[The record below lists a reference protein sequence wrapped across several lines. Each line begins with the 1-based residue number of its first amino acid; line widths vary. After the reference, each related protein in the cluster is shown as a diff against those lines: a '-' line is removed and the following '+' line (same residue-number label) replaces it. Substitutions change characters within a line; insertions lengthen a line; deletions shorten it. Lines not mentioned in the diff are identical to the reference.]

1 MPDNQNKWSIDY
13 YVYQFIYKYSP
24 YINPNLITTFN
35 TLLIT
40 PIIYLLYYKININ
53 IFIILNI
60 NRSILDIADGA
71 IARKYNMCSDFGKY
85 FDFISD
91 MIYWMCIFITTYYKT
106 RWDFI
111 IGLIIYEIYLSYEY
125 IFRNRD
131 IFNDNII
138 SKIIHDNTI
147 ISVPSITYYFFY
159 LK

>member
-40 PIIYLLYYKININ
+40 PIIYLLYYRININ

-60 NRSILDIADGA
+60 NRTILDIADGA

>member
-1 MPDNQNKWSIDY
+1 MPDNQNKWSVDY
-13 YVYQFIYKYSP
+13 YIYSIIYKWSP

-40 PIIYLLYYKININ
+40 PIIYLLYHKININ
-53 IFIILNI
+53 LFIMLNI
-60 NRSILDIADGA
+60 NRALLDIADGA

-85 FDFISD
+85 YDFISD
-91 MIYWMCIFITTYYKT
+91 MLYWLSIFITSYYKT
-106 RWDFI
+106 KWDFI

-125 IFRNRD
+125 IFRNKD

-147 ISVPSITYYFFY
+147 ITIPTITYYFFY